1 MPEALLSACSQEELR
16 CTYFLWQLFHI
27 DYDLTKAR
35 QRMAKESKAMEAAAR
50 SGILAEKEIEAK
62 KKEQA
67 GFHLERIKL
76 ERHLKRRRTESDQK
90 VTDCRIGWLLGALM
104 NASSGATSSTC
115 LLHTCDLP
123 ADIERASV
131 ALPFLNVWRCLP
143 AEVVECSWHAVRCA
157 GNGV

>member
-1 MPEALLSACSQEELR
+1 MFKQAAEALLFCMLQEELR
-16 CTYFLWQLFHI
+16 CTHFLWQLFHI
-27 DYDLTKAR
+27 DHDLSRAR

-90 VTDCRIGWLLGALM
+90 V
-104 NASSGATSSTC
+104 S
-115 LLHTCDLP
+115 
-123 ADIERASV
+123 
-131 ALPFLNVWRCLP
+131 
-143 AEVVECSWHAVRCA
+143 ECWVD
-157 GNGV
+157 